1 MRAVQGPFR
10 TRGFGVFEVDLRAAE
25 LRKHGVRIKLQEQPF
40 QILSLL
46 LEHPGEV
53 VTREELREKLW
64 PAHTFVD
71 FDRSLNKAMTKLRA
85 ALGDSADSPRYVE
98 TIPRHGYRF
107 LAPVYVPPSEA
118 VHENGTENKL
128 QKSHI
133 ANNGKH
139 TTHKEEER
147 PIGLVDLHT
156 PSGKR
161 RFYGLITAIAV
172 AAVGVG
178 IYLRVS
184 QPVVLSG
191 SSSAVSPRRSVA
203 VLGFTNLS
211 GDPKEAWLSTAFSDW
226 LTTELSAGGQLRTLP
241 AESIARMKAELSL
254 NDMDSLGQGNL
265 EKIHRNLATDLVV
278 AGSYASLG
286 ANSPRQVRLDLR
298 LFDARSG
305 ETLYAD
311 SQTGSQENLFDLVSR
326 AGERLRASLG
336 VRKITKEEAVEVATA
351 LPSNAGA
358 ARLYAEGLSKLRAF
372 DALQARDLLQRAVV
386 AEPDYAL
393 SHAALATAWAQLGY
407 DENARGEAKRAFDLS
422 SNLSRADRLL
432 VEARYHETSREWEK
446 AARIYR
452 ALFEFFPDNLDYG
465 LALANAEYRANNWKD
480 ALETVSALKALPAPL
495 RDDPRIGLAEADAAM
510 PLGDTKRTEA
520 SLVGAE
526 QKARASGASLLVA
539 KAMVAQGWLFEN
551 VGRLGEVSK
560 VAQEARD
567 LYFAA
572 HDQRGVADA
581 ETVEAIALAYQ
592 GDYFS
597 ARQRYQEALAIH
609 QDIGNKR
616 SVAGE
621 FDNLGEVFLHLG
633 DVRSALRKF
642 QDALRTYQ
650 EVRDQ
655 NGVALAQIGLG
666 DTLFSEGNLAEARK
680 MYEESLNTCRQ
691 NGNRD
696 REAGALMGLGQVLRA
711 QGDFQSAWQSESRAR
726 QVYEEVGDKTPEAQA
741 DLRLAQLLLDRGN
754 SVEAA
759 KSIQRAEG
767 LLSGA
772 MSPRDDASARI
783 LRSQTLI
790 ATGNIS
796 EAKENVSR
804 AIQFAE
810 HSHDLDVLLMAQVI
824 AARIDAASGN
834 LAQRKEAVK
843 RLNAVAQQ
851 ARAADFIYA
860 ALEARLAVGEIEL
873 NSESPRNGR
882 TVLETLQKEASGQG
896 FQLIAQ
902 RAATALGE
910 RRTSPPYESKSS
922 ATSVTQDSPL
932 NGLF

>member
-1 MRAVQGPFR
+1 MVMRALQGPFR

-85 ALGDSADSPRYVE
+85 ALGDSADSPRYVQ

-107 LAPVYVPPSEA
+107 LAPVYAPPSESA
-118 VHENGTENKL
+118 RENGTQNGLRKDL
-128 QKSHI
+128 VT
-133 ANNGKH
+133 ANGKNGA
-139 TTHKEEER
+139 HKESER
-147 PIGLVDLHT
+147 PTGIVDLRT
-156 PSGKR
+156 PWGKR
-161 RFYGLITAIAV
+161 RFFGFVTVV
-172 AAVGVG
+172 AMVAVGVG

-191 SSSAVSPRRSVA
+191 SPTAVSPRRSVA

-254 NDMDSLGQGNL
+254 NDMDSLGPGNL
-265 EKIHRNLATDLVV
+265 QKIRSNLAVDLVV

-286 ANSPRQVRLDLR
+286 INSPRQVRLDLR

-326 AGERLRASLG
+326 AGEQLRASLG

-407 DENARGEAKRAFDLS
+407 DENARSEAKKAFDLS
-422 SNLSRADRLL
+422 SNLSRAERLL

-446 AARIYR
+446 AAGIYR

-465 LALANAEYRANNWKD
+465 LALANAEYRANKWKD
-480 ALETVSALKALPAPL
+480 ALGTIAALQALPDPL
-495 RDDPRIGLAEADAAM
+495 RDDPRIGLAEGDAAM

-526 QKARASGASLLVA
+526 QKARAAGASLLVA
-539 KAMVAQGWLFEN
+539 KALVAQGWLFEN
-551 VGRLGEVSK
+551 IGRVDEVSK
-560 VAQEARD
+560 LVHEARD

-572 HDQRGVADA
+572 HDQKGVADA

-592 GDYFS
+592 GDYVS

-609 QDIGNKR
+609 QEIGNKH

-621 FDNLGEVFLHLG
+621 FDNLGEVYLHLG
-633 DVRSALRKF
+633 DIRSALLKF

-650 EVRDQ
+650 EVGDQ

-691 NGNRD
+691 NGDRD
-696 REAGALMGLGQVLRA
+696 REAGALLGLGQVLRA
-711 QGDFQSAWQSESRAR
+711 QGDFQGAWQSESLAR
-726 QVYEEVGDKTPEAQA
+726 QVYREVGDKTPEAQA
-741 DLRLAQLLLDRGN
+741 DLRLAQLLLDRGD
-754 SVEAA
+754 SIEAA
-759 KSIQRAEG
+759 KSIQRAED
-767 LLSGA
+767 LLAGA
-772 MSPRDDASARI
+772 VSPRDDASARI

-790 ATGNIS
+790 AEGKIP

-804 AIQFAE
+804 AMQFAE
-810 HSHDLDVLLMAQVI
+810 HSHDLDILLMSQVI
-824 AARIDAASGN
+824 AARIDAASGDS
-834 LAQRKEAVK
+834 AQSKDAVK
-843 RLNAVAQQ
+843 RLNAAAQQ
-851 ARAADFIYA
+851 AKAADFIYL
-860 ALEARLAVGEIEL
+860 ALEARLATGEMEL
-873 NSESPRNGR
+873 KSGDAPAGR
-882 TVLETLQKEASGQG
+882 RHLEVLQKEASGQG
-896 FQLIAQ
+896 FLLIVQKADTILGRFQ
-902 RAATALGE
+902 NRAAL
-910 RRTSPPYESKSS
+910 RTQNE
-922 ATSVTQDSPL
+922 
-932 NGLF
+932 

>member
-46 LEHPGEV
+46 LDHPGEV
-53 VTREELREKLW
+53 VTREEIREKLW

-107 LAPVYVPPSEA
+107 LAPVYLPPAEA
-118 VHENGTENKL
+118 IHENEAAAEFHKELITG
-128 QKSHI
+128 
-133 ANNGKH
+133 NGKNGA
-139 TTHKEEER
+139 HKERESAS
-147 PIGLVDLHT
+147 PIVDFRT
-156 PSGKR
+156 PWGKR
-161 RFYGLITAIAV
+161 RLFGFV
-172 AAVGVG
+172 AAVAIVIVG
-178 IYLRVS
+178 ASIYLRVS
-184 QPVVLSG
+184 PPVA
-191 SSSAVSPRRSVA
+191 SSSSPSPVSPRRSVA

-226 LTTELSAGGQLRTLP
+226 LSTELAAGGQLRTLP

-254 NDMDSLGQGNL
+254 NDMDSLGPGNL
-265 EKIHRNLATDLVV
+265 EKIHRNLGTDLVV

-286 ANSPRQVRLDLR
+286 TNSPRQVRLDLR
-298 LFDARSG
+298 LFDAKSG

-326 AGERLRASLG
+326 AGEKLRSSLG

-407 DENARGEAKRAFDLS
+407 DENARGEAKKAFDLS
-422 SNLSRADRLL
+422 SNLSRAERLL
-432 VEARYHETSREWEK
+432 VEARYHETSEEWEK
-446 AARIYR
+446 AAGIYR

-465 LALANAEYRANNWKD
+465 LALANAEYRANKWKD
-480 ALETVSALKALPAPL
+480 ALETVSALRALPHPL
-495 RDDPRIGLAEADAAM
+495 SDDPRIGLAEGDAAQ

-526 QKARASGASLLVA
+526 QKARASGASLLLA
-539 KAMVAQGWLFEN
+539 KALVAQGWLFEN
-551 VGRLGEVSK
+551 LGRLGEVSR
-560 VAQEARD
+560 VAQEARS

-592 GDYFS
+592 GDYSS
-597 ARQRYQEALAIH
+597 ARRRYQEALAIH
-609 QDIGNKR
+609 QEIGNKR

-621 FDNLGEVFLHLG
+621 FDNLGEVFLHIG
-633 DVRSALRKF
+633 DIRSALRKF

-680 MYEESLNTCRQ
+680 MYEGSLNTCRQ
-691 NGNRD
+691 NGDRD
-696 REAGALMGLGQVLRA
+696 REAGALLGLGQVLRA
-711 QGDFQSAWQSESRAR
+711 QGDFQGAWQSESLAR

-741 DLRLAQLLLDRGN
+741 DLRLAQLLLDRGDPT
-754 SVEAA
+754 EAA
-759 KSIQRAEG
+759 KFIERAEG
-767 LLSGA
+767 LLAGA
-772 MSPRDDASARI
+772 VSPRDNASAGI
-783 LRSQTLI
+783 LRSQTLM
-790 ATGNIS
+790 AAGKMA
-796 EAKENVSR
+796 EAKEIVSR
-804 AIQFAE
+804 AIEFAE
-810 HSHDLDVLLMAQVI
+810 HSHDLDILLMSQVI
-824 AARIDAASGN
+824 AARIDAASGDPE
-834 LAQRKEAVK
+834 QRKDAVK
-843 RLNAVAQQ
+843 RLNAVVQQ

-860 ALEARLAVGEIEL
+860 ALEARLTLGEIEL
-873 NSESPRNGR
+873 NSVSPKNGR
-882 TVLETLQKEASGQG
+882 TLLEALEKEASGQG
-896 FQLIAQ
+896 FQRIAQ
-902 RAATALGE
+902 KAATVLGGTQNQAALRE
-910 RRTSPPYESKSS
+910 
-922 ATSVTQDSPL
+922 QD
-932 NGLF
+932 